1 MPAVNPVTVLLD
13 PEPVIA
19 PGFIV
24 QVPEGNPFNIT
35 LPVARAQVGCVI
47 VPIVGAD
54 GVTGCGLII
63 TLADAAEV
71 QPSVTVKV

>member
-1 MPAVNPVTVLLD
+1 MVLLEPD
-13 PEPVIA
+13 PVIA

-24 QVPEGNPFNIT
+24 QVPEGNPFNTT

>member
-1 MPAVNPVTVLLD
+1 M
-13 PEPVIA
+13 
-19 PGFIV
+19 
-24 QVPEGNPFNIT
+24 PEGNPFNTT
-35 LPVARAQVGCVI
+35 LPVAIAQVGCVI

>member
-1 MPAVNPVTVLLD
+1 MVLLEPD
-13 PEPVIA
+13 PVIA

-24 QVPEGNPFNIT
+24 QVPEGNPFNTT

-47 VPIVGAD
+47 VPMVGAD

-63 TLADAAEV
+63 TLAEAAEV
-71 QPSVTVKV
+71 QPWVTVNV

>member
-1 MPAVNPVTVLLD
+1 MVLLEPD
-13 PEPVIA
+13 PVIA

-24 QVPEGNPFNIT
+24 QVPEGNPFNTT

-63 TLADAAEV
+63 TLADAAEA

>member
-1 MPAVNPVTVLLD
+1 VPAVKPVMVLLEPD
-13 PEPVIA
+13 PVIA

-47 VPIVGAD
+47 VPMVGAE

-63 TLADAAEV
+63 TLAEAAEV
-71 QPSVTVKV
+71 QPWVTVNV